1 MKIAFLTEMGFE
13 GKIPSNHPNMRTEFA
28 WMYALDADHF
38 NVYNCETNESLLNY
52 DHVFLIFPKGVT
64 FLNCIGSPIVDKA
77 TNPVTEILASDLIK
91 KLKDKGNKKVHYV
104 QEGPH
109 WLWNDYEIVDQINFY
124 NMLAQCDSIF
134 AHNDYDARYYRGM
147 FSNKPVEIIHSLM
160 IEHYITSMIPTKQ
173 EKTIIGGNFAR
184 WYGGF
189 ESYVVASTLE
199 KPMYA
204 QSSHV
209 RRKSEEHIDNLTH
222 LPRLYWKDWMNT
234 LKDFKYAVHLMPTV
248 AAGTFSLNCAYFGIP
263 CIGNEKVDTQ
273 RTCHPD
279 LSVDV
284 ADVEK
289 AIKLATRLRDDEEFY
304 KHCSSSAIKNYRSN
318 YTEEIWKS
326 KMKEIL
332 CR

>member
-1 MKIAFLTEMGFE
+1 MKIAFITEMGFE
-13 GKIPSNHPNMRTEFA
+13 GKIPFDHPNMRTEFA

-38 NVYNCETNESLLNY
+38 NIYTSIDNEKILNY
-52 DHVFLIFPKGVT
+52 DHIFLIFPKGIT
-64 FLNCIGSPIVDKA
+64 FLNCVGSPIVENAK
-77 TNPVTEILASDLIK
+77 NPVTEILASDLVK
-91 KLKDKGNKKVHYV
+91 KLRNKGNKKIHYI

-109 WLWNDYEIVDQINFY
+109 WIWNDYDIVDQINFY
-124 NMLAQCDSIF
+124 NMLTQCDSIF
-134 AHNDYDARYYRGM
+134 AHNEYDSKYYKGM
-147 FSNKPVEIIHSLM
+147 FPNKLVEVIRSLM
-160 IEHYITSMIPTKQ
+160 IEFFISSMAPTKQ
-173 EKTIIGGNFAR
+173 DKTIIGGNFAR

-189 ESYVVASTLE
+189 ESYIVASVLD
-199 KPMYA
+199 KPIYA

-209 RRKSEEHIDNLTH
+209 RRKSEEYIGNLIH
-222 LPRLYWKDWMNT
+222 LPRLYWKEWMNT

-273 RTCHPD
+273 RICHPD

-289 AIKLATRLRDDEEFY
+289 AMKLAIMLKQDDDFY
-304 KHCSSSAIKNYRSN
+304 KHCSSSAILNYRNN
-318 YTEEIWKS
+318 YSEEIWKS